1 MRHETAARPLDSIH
15 LSARPP
21 LALLSDLPAGGVEV
35 LVLPEV
41 RGWRVRTRAGSDI
54 GVVSDLVVEPA
65 RRRLRYLAVRL
76 HAAYVD
82 DVDHQVLVPVGVARV
97 DHGHDHVS
105 VDTGAG
111 SLLAAPAFRPE
122 RLDRMH
128 ERALLCCYGW
138 RDPSPHDAAAIQDF
152 YRGPFFDERPFL
164 AGRRAAGA
172 MPRRGEARSGG
183 LSPAASHGR

>member
-1 MRHETAARPLDSIH
+1 MRHDSEARPMDHSLA
-15 LSARPP
+15 SARPP
-21 LALLSDLPAGGVEV
+21 LALLSELPDGSVAAPG
-35 LVLPEV
+35 LPEV

-54 GVVSDLVVEPA
+54 GVVSDLVVDPA

-82 DVDHQVLVPVGVARV
+82 DADYRVLVPIGVARL
-97 DHGHDHVS
+97 DHGRDDVS

-122 RLDRMH
+122 RLDRTH
-128 ERALLCCYGW
+128 ERALLGCYGW
-138 RDPSPHDAAAIQDF
+138 RDPSPHDGWALEDF

-164 AGRRAAGA
+164 AGRRAAGLA
-172 MPRRGEARSGG
+172 RGPRHDDAG
-183 LSPAASHGR
+183 AASRVR